1 MPEKQGIIKALF
13 MKRYQPKG
21 KKKNNRSGKKIKWNK
36 QRI

>member
-21 KKKNNRSGKKIKWNK
+21 KKKTIEVERK
-36 QRI
+36 

>member
-13 MKRYQPKG
+13 MKCYQPKE
-21 KKKNNRSGKKIKWNK
+21 KRNNRSGTKIKWNK